1 MDGSRLSI
9 LLIVPFLA
17 MLLSLAAIPLIAP
30 VFWKKRYYAIPLFW
44 SIVAVAWISIEQG
57 AAISISSVIKILL
70 EQYLPFFFVL
80 FTLFTITS
88 GIKIDG
94 RLGGTPAL
102 NTILLLIGSV
112 LSSVIGTT
120 GAAIVLL
127 RPLLSSNALRKYKVH
142 TIIFFIFLVGNI
154 GGSLTPIGNPPVLMG
169 FINNIDFFWPF
180 FFLFLPTSFSI
191 CLLLG
196 VYYGIESFL
205 YIRENKTTL
214 RRERAIVRVHG
225 WFNVLLLCAAMS
237 AVLLSKLSLGTAF
250 HFSTVMI
257 PLAELIEIM
266 LLAVIALLSFIL
278 TKKEIRR
285 ENRFS
290 WHPIIEVGIVFAGI
304 FITITPIIAML
315 RAGSNGPCLFLFNS
329 LSSIDGHPK
338 NSMYYWVSGLVSAFI
353 DSAPAYM
360 VFFNTA
366 SAQCGNAL
374 SSAHFMMNE
383 NSATLV
389 ALTAGSSFMGAL
401 SYIGNAPNMIVR
413 AIAEENGIIM
423 PSFSGYMLWAF
434 IILIPVFIIV
444 QIIFIK

>member
-1 MDGSRLSI
+1 LDGSRLSI

-17 MLLSLAAIPLIAP
+17 MLLSIAAIPLIAP
-30 VFWKKRYYAIPLFW
+30 AFWKKRYYAIPLFW

-80 FTLFTITS
+80 FTLFTITG

-94 RLGGTPAL
+94 RLGGTPVL
-102 NTILLLIGSV
+102 NTTLILIGSV

-127 RPLLSSNALRKYKVH
+127 RPLLSSNELRKYKVH

-154 GGSLTPIGNPPVLMG
+154 GGSLTPIGNPPLLMG
-169 FINNIDFFWPF
+169 FISNIDFFWPF
-180 FFLFLPTSFSI
+180 FHMLLPTSFTI
-191 CLLLG
+191 FLLLG
-196 VYYGIESFL
+196 IYYCIEWFL
-205 YIRENKTTL
+205 FRRENKTTL
-214 RRERAIVRVHG
+214 SREKGIILVQG
-225 WFNVLLLCAAMS
+225 WTNILFLCAAMS
-237 AVLLSKLSLGTAF
+237 VVLLSKFSLGPAL
-250 HFSTVMI
+250 HFYAVEM
-257 PLAELIEIM
+257 PLAELLELV

-278 TKKEIRR
+278 TKKEIRI

-315 RAGSNGPCLFLFNS
+315 RAGSNGPCVFLFNS
-329 LSSIDGHPK
+329 LTDIDGYPK
-338 NSMYYWVSGLVSAFI
+338 NSMYYWISGLVSAFI
-353 DSAPAYM
+353 DSAPAYL

-366 SAQCGNAL
+366 SARCGNAL

-413 AIAEENGIIM
+413 AIAEENGIKM

-434 IILIPVFIIV
+434 SILIPVFIIV